1 MRVQSGAESGSSS
14 PTSIEQTCRMIYIES
29 FYIESF
35 SARNK
40 ANSIKNQTEIVKWV
54 IGHQALIQYYY
65 PQMAEFRQKHWVS
78 VIDDGNAANEYRKL
92 HMPRIDIK

>member
-1 MRVQSGAESGSSS
+1 MR
-14 PTSIEQTCRMIYIES
+14 RMIYIES

-54 IGHQALIQYYY
+54 IGHQTLIQYYQ
-65 PQMAEFRQKHWVS
+65 QMAKFRQKHWVS
-78 VIDDGNAANEYRKL
+78 VIDDGNAANEYRKE
-92 HMPRIDIK
+92 HMPHIDIK